1 MADDWIVPGQT
12 QQPPKGV
19 GGIPVPTAVWLKQH
33 GAQPAQQNE
42 VAPAAK
48 APVGDWI
55 TPQVEQKADP
65 VEYDTKS
72 GAPIALRVALQR
84 ASNPDEAKLLLD
96 KQYGGGNYGQNQH
109 GEWWVRQN
117 GKPTMVLPEGVSGAF
132 QNLGTGMISSGWP
145 MAGAIGGGAIGGL
158 FGEGVG
164 AIPGAMAGA
173 AAGKGI
179 EDMIKWAQGLFAQKP
194 AEAVTGIAN
203 EAALSGAFQ
212 MIPGAVQGVKT
223 GVQSALQKFTGVTP
237 ATRAMAQDLSAGGAK
252 PPIGS
257 FAPEAKATEY
267 KRQLRN
273 MVAGNPAESA
283 NVDYIAQ
290 RMDGILAQE
299 GVPPPERQTL
309 IKEAYDTSART
320 SAREAGEKVV
330 EAARGTR
337 AALLNEAQS
346 TRRQVEQAFNQA
358 DRGLRQMALAPV
370 STAQD
375 VAGAVRTARK
385 NFSVQMAGIYEK
397 IDNLTGDQKIVP
409 TQVIK
414 EQAKELV
421 KLMPPN
427 ALPPLIKQWA
437 SGQAPK
443 TISFAQAHA
452 LRSTLREM
460 GEMLDVS
467 PTGQRIGNIRKLAAA
482 VDEAIASTEDF
493 VGQQAA
499 QQLKAADQLYAQG
512 IAKFNNT
519 AINRVV
525 RELRSGIVPEPGYV
539 ANLIMNPDNPN
550 LARTVF
556 AMLPEQT
563 RNNVIK
569 ADMGNL
575 IAAASSR
582 DAQGALRM
590 DGQSLMKA
598 LDARKPV
605 MDAVYPPQMN
615 AMLRRYA
622 TDLAAFDGKID
633 VTNIKTPTA
642 VMNLLERAVGAAR
655 AADEFVRTNPLGA
668 LAGGTPMQV
677 DRALARLTMP
687 GNEAMT
693 AQAAQTLGVDSP
705 AWRAVRKYALQR
717 LFAGSA
723 VETQSLSKT
732 ISGPQIDKAL
742 SRYTKKQ
749 QDLLFPNGLADD
761 LKVLAQESKFLFPGM
776 SPDKEFG
783 TSLAA
788 ANIKQGLWLHPWA
801 VYKYIRASIGGW
813 IADHPRVLHYLTD
826 EIRRDRNYGRSLTS
840 VMMQWITERALNG
853 PGGGQPTMP
862 VPPMMPPVRKTQDRQ
877 PAYAGNME

>member
-1 MADDWIVPGQT
+1 
-12 QQPPKGV
+12 
-19 GGIPVPTAVWLKQH
+19 
-33 GAQPAQQNE
+33 
-42 VAPAAK
+42 
-48 APVGDWI
+48 
-55 TPQVEQKADP
+55 
-65 VEYDTKS
+65 
-72 GAPIALRVALQR
+72 
-84 ASNPDEAKLLLD
+84 
-96 KQYGGGNYGQNQH
+96 
-109 GEWWVRQN
+109 
-117 GKPTMVLPEGVSGAF
+117 MVLPEGVSGAF

-179 EDMIKWAQGLFAQKP
+179 EDMIKWAQGVFAQKP
-194 AEAVTGIAN
+194 TEAVTGIAN

-212 MIPGAVQGVKT
+212 MLPGAVPGIKNF
-223 GVQSALQKFTGVTP
+223 VQSRLQSFTGVSP
-237 ATRAMAQDLSAGGAK
+237 ATRTMARELSGGLAGPEERTTAGSTIKRKIGRVMQRVVGVEPAPK
-252 PPIGS
+252 YASPNRAVPPIS
-257 FAPEAKATEY
+257 SYAPEAKATEY

-273 MVAGNPAESA
+273 MVAGNPAEKT
-283 NVDYIAQ
+283 NVNYIAQ
-290 RMDGILAQE
+290 RMRNILAQE
-299 GVPPPERQTL
+299 GASPQEQDTL
-309 IKEAYDTSART
+309 IKEVYDTSART

-375 VAGAVRTARK
+375 VAGAVRTARQ
-385 NFSVQMAGIYEK
+385 NFSKQMAGIYEK

-499 QQLKAADQLYAQG
+499 QQLKSADQLYAQG

-615 AMLRRYA
+615 AMLRKYA

-693 AQAAQTLGVDSP
+693 AQAAQTLGADSP
-705 AWRAVRKYALQR
+705 AWKAVRKYALQR

-853 PGGGQPTMP
+853 PGAGQPTMP
-862 VPPMMPPVRKTQDRQ
+862 VPPMAPPVRKTQDRQ